1 MTPEEWETFSNK
13 NVLKAERERNSA
25 VTLESMIEELLQE
38 TFDDQQK
45 QCDNVNLAFK
55 KRIEET
61 KKAKTKLEIHLKKVF
76 RMLVFYL
83 MGIIVVGSL
92 I

>member
-1 MTPEEWETFSNK
+1 VTPEEWETFSNK

-83 MGIIVVGSL
+83 MGIIVDGSL